1 MFRRNTDS
9 ERNKSLFKYCCV
21 CPFLVN
27 VYAMRSKYDF
37 ITHKPRLPKS
47 VLLHDGMGWFL
58 DHHHTMH
65 YCLMMKGWSCLENVN
80 WPTASPGAGQTKLF
94 ANFPWFGA
102 FTTPSLLKLYKLL
115 RFITL
120 IVDHSTNWLCREIS
134 CFGSGRHA
142 VWPLPRERA
151 EVSTVIPGP
160 SLALSNDQGRCV
172 KPNSVREKVT
182 FQKVLCLVNEIAKSF
197 IRPEL

>member
-102 FTTPSLLKLYKLL
+102 FTTPFKNCTNSFVLQLWLLI
-115 RFITL
+115 ITQTDYCVGKFPAL
-120 IVDHSTNWLCREIS
+120 GLGDMQSGLC
-134 CFGSGRHA
+134 
-142 VWPLPRERA
+142 
-151 EVSTVIPGP
+151 PGNEP
-160 SLALSNDQGRCV
+160 WCLQWSLARL
-172 KPNSVREKVT
+172 
-182 FQKVLCLVNEIAKSF
+182 
-197 IRPEL
+197 